1 MDLLFRLSGLLALA
15 GLGVAAVTGLFGAP
29 LRRRFPGTGV
39 FRLHRIAGIAALVA
53 ALVHGG
59 IVHLVYR

>member
-15 GLGVAAVTGLFGAP
+15 GLGVAAITGLFGAS
-29 LRRRFPGTGV
+29 LRRRFPGPRV
-39 FRLHRIAGIAALVA
+39 LRVHRIAGITALMA